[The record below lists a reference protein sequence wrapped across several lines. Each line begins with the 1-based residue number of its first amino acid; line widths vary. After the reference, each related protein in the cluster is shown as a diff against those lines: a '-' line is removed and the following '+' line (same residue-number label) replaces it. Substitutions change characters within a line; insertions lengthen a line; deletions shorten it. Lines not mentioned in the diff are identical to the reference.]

1 MTLPPSLDAARIR
14 LRRGGEHVK
23 VLTSLEAEVCNGFLR
38 KIERELPDR
47 IPAERF
53 MSVLESL
60 KIRPEIPDTVAVV
73 LGEAVYNFRAALDY
87 AVGQVSLKQTP
98 SWPNGRPRRNQF
110 PIESTPAGFRARR
123 QTFLAGVGDGVAS
136 YIEGLQPYS
145 NCDWTRRLA
154 DLSNLDKHNQLVDV
168 LQAFAISFDDSEVRQ
183 AQPLRDG
190 KKPVVWAN
198 LYAMLRIEYRNPRKR
213 DLLDELHDIEFGV
226 DRTLAILDV
235 ELFNPKP
242 TKYPGIRFPGEF

>member
-1 MTLPPSLDAARIR
+1 MALLPSLDAARIR
-14 LRRGGEHVK
+14 LRRGGEHVRA
-23 VLTSLEAEVCNGFLR
+23 LASLEAEVCDGFLR

-60 KIRPEIPDTVAVV
+60 NVKPEIPDAVAIV

-87 AVGQVSLKQTP
+87 AVGQVSLKQTLV
-98 SWPNGRPRRNQF
+98 WPNGRPRRNQF
-110 PIESTPAGFRARR
+110 PIEGTPTGFRARR
-123 QTFLAGVGDGVAS
+123 QTFLAGVGHGVAS

-154 DLSNLDKHNQLVDV
+154 DLSNLDKHNELVGV

-190 KKPVVWAN
+190 SKPVVLAN

-213 DLLDELHDIEFGV
+213 DLLDELRDIELGV

>member
-1 MTLPPSLDAARIR
+1 MALPPSLDAARIR
-14 LRRGGEHVK
+14 LRRGGEHVRA
-23 VLTSLEAEVCNGFLR
+23 LADLEAEVCDGFLR
-38 KIERELPDR
+38 KIQRELPDR

-53 MSVLESL
+53 MVVLESL
-60 KIRPEIPDTVAVV
+60 NVKPEIPDAVAVV

-98 SWPNGRPRRNQF
+98 ALPNGRPRRNQF
-110 PIESTPAGFRARR
+110 PIEGTPTGFSARR
-123 QTFLAGVGDGVAS
+123 HTFLAGVGDGVAS

-154 DLSNLDKHNQLVDV
+154 DLSNLDKHNELVDV

-183 AQPLRDG
+183 AQPPRDG
-190 KKPVVWAN
+190 SKPAVWAD
-198 LYAMLRIEYRNPRKR
+198 LYAMLRIEYRNSRKR
-213 DLLDELHDIEFGV
+213 DLLDELRDIECGV
-226 DRTLAILDV
+226 DRTLALLDV

>member
-1 MTLPPSLDAARIR
+1 MRALA
-14 LRRGGEHVK
+14 
-23 VLTSLEAEVCNGFLR
+23 SLEAEVCDGFLR
-38 KIERELPDR
+38 RNERELPDR

-60 KIRPEIPDTVAVV
+60 NVKPEIPDTVAVV

-98 SWPNGRPRRNQF
+98 AWPNGRPRRNQF
-110 PIESTPAGFRARR
+110 PIEGTPTGFRARR
-123 QTFLAGVGDGVAS
+123 QTFLAGVDDGIAA

-154 DLSNLDKHNQLVDV
+154 DLSNLDKHNQLIDV
-168 LQAFAISFDDSEVRQ
+168 LQAFAISFDDCELRQ
-183 AQPLRDG
+183 TQSPRDG
-190 KKPVVWAN
+190 SRPTVWAN
-198 LYAMLRIEYRNPRKR
+198 LYAMLRVEYRNPRKR
-213 DLLDELHDIEFGV
+213 DLLDELRDIEFGV
-226 DRTLAILDV
+226 DRTLALLDV